1 MLHDVER
8 TPKCII
14 NRKYFEVTLITLTVG
29 RRKLGKYISP
39 IYVIDR
45 SDTYNNQTVLVLHFC
60 NKIIIPTFFSPLY
73 TGYILLVLVH
83 RMDMQ

>member
-29 RRKLGKYISP
+29 RRKLGKYISC
-39 IYVIDR
+39 
-45 SDTYNNQTVLVLHFC
+45 L
-60 NKIIIPTFFSPLY
+60 LY
-73 TGYILLVLVH
+73 TS
-83 RMDMQ
+83 DAADE